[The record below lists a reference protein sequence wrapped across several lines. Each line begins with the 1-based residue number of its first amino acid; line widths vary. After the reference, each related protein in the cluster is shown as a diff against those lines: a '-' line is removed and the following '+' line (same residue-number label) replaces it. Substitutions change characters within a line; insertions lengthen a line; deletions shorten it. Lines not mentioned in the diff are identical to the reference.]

1 MWLTFCL
8 SLALITALLVLPG
21 TIALI
26 AAGIPRWSSVACS
39 PLVSVAL
46 YVIAG
51 AITDTIGAHGSMPLL
66 LCTAI
71 LSLAIAFPARALFA
85 RATRNKKGEPRR
97 DIDWRILALYV
108 VAGIIIM
115 GL

>member
-71 LSLAIAFPARALFA
+71 LSLAIAFPARALPEYHCGARTNLILLPSGGKFLFSFA
-85 RATRNKKGEPRR
+85 RG
-97 DIDWRILALYV
+97 
-108 VAGIIIM
+108 
-115 GL
+115 